1 MKDTLCI
8 SITFLDNLFHGQG
21 DYGPEWPPSPFRLY
35 QALVAS
41 TARSRCDG
49 HAELGWFEQLSSPD
63 ILAPLFKKV
72 TSRTI
77 FVPNNDSDKE
87 PDRQN
92 RLAPKHVRPTLILSE
107 SPVHYLW
114 EVKPEDR
121 LLAEQI
127 AEHAR
132 LISTVGWGIDLVVG
146 NGQLLSS
153 KEVAA
158 LKSEYRGEYWKPTKG
173 ASLVLRCPK
182 QGSLNDLRSA
192 YESSLSR
199 FDGNIYKPARR
210 AREFQE
216 ISYGRTGVASRPVA
230 RFNLLKA
237 DGDAEGWSAFD
248 QRYAMHAAAMA
259 RGIACKQ
266 SRSSGFDFPGGS
278 ETYVAGHTGATAKTP
293 PRFSYLPIP
302 TISHPQADGYIRR
315 LLIAEPVGGDGACA
329 QWAHHNMHLQTMIDT
344 NGNQRAILHASTPD
358 RVFNCYTQAGHSFH
372 TVTPV
377 ILPGHDDMKYSKVE
391 KLLLKAIEQAG
402 YSTEGLHDL
411 YVQKAPFIKGA
422 YHPQAYA
429 RPKYLESFSATHARL
444 LWKHEIPGPLAIGA
458 GRHFGLGLF
467 APMESS

>member
-8 SITFLDNLFHGQG
+8 SITFLDRLFHGQG

-41 TARSRCDG
+41 TARNGCDG
-49 HAELGWFEQLSSPD
+49 NAELGWFEQLSAPD
-63 ILAPLFKKV
+63 ILLPSFQKA

-87 PDRQN
+87 PDRQK
-92 RLAPKHVRPTLILSE
+92 RLAPKHVRPTRILGGL
-107 SPVHYLW
+107 PVHYLW
-114 EVKPEDR
+114 EVKPEQKI
-121 LLAEQI
+121 LAEKI
-127 AEHAR
+127 TEHAR
-132 LISTVGWGIDLVVG
+132 LISTVGWGIDLVVS

-153 KEVAA
+153 KKAAA

-173 ASLVLRCPK
+173 ASVVLRCPK
-182 QGSLNDLRSA
+182 HGSLNDLRSA
-192 YESSLSR
+192 YASSLSR

-216 ISYGRTGVASRPVA
+216 ISYGRTGVTSRPVA
-230 RFNLLKA
+230 RFKLLQA
-237 DGDAEGWSAFD
+237 DSEADGWSAFD
-248 QRYAMHAAAMA
+248 HRYVMHVAAMA

-278 ETYVAGHTGATAKTP
+278 ETYVAGHTGTIAKTP

-315 LLIAEPVGGDGACA
+315 LLIAEPLGGDGACT
-329 QWAHHNMHLQTMIDT
+329 QWANHNMHLQTMIDT
-344 NGNQRAILHASTPD
+344 SGNQRAILHTSTPD
-358 RVFNCYTQAGHSFH
+358 MVFNCYTQAGHSFH

-377 ILPGHDDMKYSKVE
+377 ILPGYDDMKYCKVE

-402 YSTEGLHDL
+402 YSTEDLDDL

-422 YHPQAYA
+422 YHPRAYA
-429 RPKYLESFSATHARL
+429 RPKYLKSFSATHVRL
-444 LWKHEIPGPLAIGA
+444 VWKQEIAGPLAIGA
-458 GRHFGLGLF
+458 GRHCGLGLF
-467 APMESS
+467 ASMEYS